1 MKKILVN
8 GKEVELE
15 LRRSGEHWEYRT
27 GAQTGLA
34 SIIEAEPGV
43 YSVLINNRSFEA
55 RVTPG
60 FVEVDGEVLLTE
72 VMDQSASKAAAGS
85 LTGRQQLTAP
95 MPGRIVR
102 VLVQQGEPVEGGQ
115 GILVMEAMKMQNEIK
130 AARSGTVTSLP
141 VFEGNAVSAGD
152 ILAVIE

>member
-1 MKKILVN
+1 MKRILVN

-27 GAQTGLA
+27 GAQGGLV

-55 RVTPG
+55 RVAPG
-60 FVEVDGEVLLTE
+60 SVEVDGEVFLTE
-72 VMDQSASKAAAGS
+72 IVDQRTNKAPAGS
-85 LTGRQQLTAP
+85 SGGRQQLTAP

-102 VLVQQGEPVEGGQ
+102 LLVQQGQTVDAGQ

-130 AARSGTVTSLP
+130 ATRSGTVASVL
-141 VFEGNAVSAGD
+141 VADGAAVSAGD